1 MRLIAFFK
9 SYNPGYTR
17 KDGTVVRPFSDG
29 RTKRAAVQA
38 GQASLFDEPAKPD
51 EPDEHEIKIALPD
64 DTEEGEDP
72 VAITAYVDGVAG
84 NASIFAEDNAD
95 GSYSI
100 QEAGLPEE
108 LRGKGLGIKL
118 YEKLIADLFARG
130 KRVTSDNSV
139 SADAQHVYDALRRRG
154 YTVEQNPD
162 AEIDDETGALE
173 SWDTPV
179 FEIKKPLAKAVLFLR
194 RVS

>member
-9 SYNPGYTR
+9 SYNAGYIR
-17 KDGTVVRPFSDG
+17 KDGTVVRPFSD
-29 RTKRAAVQA
+29 RRSKRAVAQA
-38 GQASLFDEPAKPD
+38 GQASLFDEAAKPD
-51 EPDEHEIKIALPD
+51 QQDEHEIKIAWPD

-72 VAITAYVDGVAG
+72 AAITAYVDGVAG
-84 NASIFAEDNAD
+84 NASIYAEDNAD

-108 LRGKGLGIKL
+108 LRGKGLGVKL
-118 YEKLIADLFARG
+118 YETLIADLVARG

-139 SADAQHVYDALRRRG
+139 SADAQKIYDALRRRG
-154 YTVEQNPD
+154 YTIEQNPD
-162 AEIDDETGALE
+162 AEVDEETGALE
-173 SWDTPV
+173 SWDAPV